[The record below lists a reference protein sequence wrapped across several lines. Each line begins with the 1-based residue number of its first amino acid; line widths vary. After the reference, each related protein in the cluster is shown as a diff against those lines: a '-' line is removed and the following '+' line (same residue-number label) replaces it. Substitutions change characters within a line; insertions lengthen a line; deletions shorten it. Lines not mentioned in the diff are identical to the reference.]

1 MVDKYLV
8 IGNPIS
14 QSKSPQIHSYFS
26 YLTGEKIDY
35 KRLLVPLENF
45 EEEIIKFKKSGGLG
59 ANITIP
65 FKKKA
70 FEISDYQSNRVK
82 LAEAA
87 NVLSFK
93 NNEIFADNTD
103 GVGLVIDMKKNAN
116 VDICDKSILLIGAGG
131 AAQGVVGP
139 LLDERPSFLVISNR
153 TLDSAEKLKK
163 KFANKFSTNIETCKL
178 NNIDSKFDIIIN
190 ATSLGLKPNDEF
202 KIDFSNFNK
211 NMVYID
217 TIYNP
222 GQTKMI
228 KYFKSKKIRSFNGL
242 NMFIYQGQKAFYLW
256 NKINPEVD
264 EELLKLLESK
274 LNQ

>member
-190 ATSLGLKPNDEF
+190 ATSSSLNSNILPISNDIYKKQSFVLDMMYSSQPTLFLQNALKFGAIIRDGLGMLIEQAAESFLIWRGVRPETKE
-202 KIDFSNFNK
+202 
-211 NMVYID
+211 
-217 TIYNP
+217 IYNILR
-222 GQTKMI
+222 G
-228 KYFKSKKIRSFNGL
+228 N
-242 NMFIYQGQKAFYLW
+242 
-256 NKINPEVD
+256 
-264 EELLKLLESK
+264 
-274 LNQ
+274 